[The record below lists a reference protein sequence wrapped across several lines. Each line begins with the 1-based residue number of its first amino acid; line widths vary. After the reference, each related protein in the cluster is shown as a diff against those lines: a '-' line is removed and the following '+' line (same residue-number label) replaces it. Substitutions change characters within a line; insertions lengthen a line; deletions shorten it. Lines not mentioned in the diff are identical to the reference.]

1 MVVSVVVSSIRMS
14 DKWLTRVCDKLIGAG
29 SRGHTYSNYGLDF
42 PEQFKLVAVAD
53 PNQSRNKGV
62 SCRT

>member
-1 MVVSVVVSSIRMS
+1 MS